1 MTATIDPAEFFG
13 DAAIQD
19 PYPLY
24 ARLRFRAAFIAS
36 EIRSSIWPA
45 AGRRSPMWSTGP
57 SSSRRI

>member
-24 ARLRFRAAFIAS
+24 ARLRSEGGVHRVGDSEFYLAS
-36 EIRSSIWPA
+36 S
-45 AGRRSPMWSTGP
+45 
-57 SSSRRI
+57 